1 MAMDDIEKIARAMFD
16 TSYAWQNTKGTRQWT
31 WNRLDDASKQYW
43 LVLAKAA
50 HHKVRQLDVERGSR
64 LMQQMLEHRYAG
76 DEWR

>member
-1 MAMDDIEKIARAMFD
+1 MDDIEKIARAMFD

-43 LVLAKAA
+43 LVLAQAARNKAIELERDRTA
-50 HHKVRQLDVERGSR
+50 HAMRE
-64 LMQQMLEHRYAG
+64 MLEHRYAG